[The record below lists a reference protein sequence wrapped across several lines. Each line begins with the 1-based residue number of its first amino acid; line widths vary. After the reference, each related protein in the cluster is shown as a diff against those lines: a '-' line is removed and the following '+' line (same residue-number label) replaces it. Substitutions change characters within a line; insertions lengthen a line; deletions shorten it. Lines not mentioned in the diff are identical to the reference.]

1 MSKRCKIVAIM
12 EFREFQFKNG
22 MGDKILGMG
31 GKWANLSKI
40 FPALNTCIY
49 SLNNFRG
56 GKGQLFTILKGE
68 FI

>member
-31 GKWANLSKI
+31 GK
-40 FPALNTCIY
+40 
-49 SLNNFRG
+49 
-56 GKGQLFTILKGE
+56 
-68 FI
+68 